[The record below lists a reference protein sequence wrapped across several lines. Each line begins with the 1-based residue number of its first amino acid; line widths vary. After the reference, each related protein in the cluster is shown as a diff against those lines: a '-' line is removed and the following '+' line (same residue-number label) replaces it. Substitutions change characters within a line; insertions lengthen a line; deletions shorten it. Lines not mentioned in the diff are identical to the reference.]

1 MPVTAEHRGMAGRID
16 ARMKQLD
23 ALGLLEVEILPEMA
37 DFMDDFHHLMM
48 NSEMDALCDEFAGF
62 YRFAKILETLAAGIA
77 SGKVKV
83 PGGRTVSKENRIRR
97 RCRRLFRFPAVA
109 MPNRKTRAVFKRP
122 YMLLWAM
129 PTLLATALSDSP
141 QSNFSLKTS

>member
-48 NSEMDALCDEFAGF
+48 NSEMDTLCEEFAGF

-83 PGGRTVSKENRIRR
+83 PGLPYLANTTHTEKNRYKA
-97 RCRRLFRFPAVA
+97 RFSGLMQTP
-109 MPNRKTRAVFKRP
+109 
-122 YMLLWAM
+122 
-129 PTLLATALSDSP
+129 
-141 QSNFSLKTS
+141 